1 MGRLRPTSV
10 FLGILLVP
18 LNWQDPVIRHVPR
31 TADST
36 FAERSRLCSNARYV
50 GGGTVGND
58 ARRSVAE
65 LLGTIT
71 SLDVHQFGP
80 EFGDFAAVQTY
91 LRTQLAQRPRTSYR
105 SVPWA
110 EGTPLA
116 VSGVVGTIHFATGST
131 GRFEATNVHLCAQD
145 ASGLYWWFRL
155 APLDLWPAR

>member
-1 MGRLRPTSV
+1 V

-18 LNWQDPVIRHVPR
+18 LAWQDPVIRHVPR
-31 TADST
+31 TTDST

-91 LRTQLAQRPRTSYR
+91 LRTQLAQRPRTAPYLGPR
-105 SVPWA
+105 
-110 EGTPLA
+110 
-116 VSGVVGTIHFATGST
+116 
-131 GRFEATNVHLCAQD
+131 GR
-145 ASGLYWWFRL
+145 R
-155 APLDLWPAR
+155 

>member
-1 MGRLRPTSV
+1 V

-18 LNWQDPVIRHVPR
+18 LAWQDPVIRHVPR
-31 TADST
+31 TTDST

-91 LRTQLAQRPRTSYR
+91 LRTQLAQRPRISYR
-105 SVPWA
+105 HQPCA
-110 EGTPLA
+110 ESTPLA
-116 VSGVVGTIHFATGST
+116 DAGVVGTLHFANGST
-131 GRFEATNVHLCAQD
+131 GLFETTGVHLCAQD
-145 ASGLYWWFRL
+145 ASGVHWWFRL
-155 APLDLWPAR
+155 GPLEVR